1 MKSKPRRTKRSR
13 RRVPDVATEQL
24 TTPYVVSQGGR
35 RKKRRSPEPA
45 SWIGWAF
52 IAPNL
57 IGFAIF
63 TLLPLIFSFGISFT
77 EWDVISGLDSIK
89 WVGISNF
96 TEAMTTSDF
105 WGAGARTLIYAG
117 VSVPLTTVMGLLVAL
132 ALNGPIPGRA
142 VLRLVFFIPFIA
154 NSVAIAATWILL
166 YDPRYG
172 PINRFL
178 INLGIE
184 DPPVWLASSDWALT
198 ALIIMAI
205 WQGAGYAAII
215 YLAALQDVPPD
226 LHEAASIDG
235 AGALERFKV
244 VTFPFLTPT
253 SFFLLVTGFIGASQ
267 SFGMINLMTQG
278 GPGQSTTVL
287 SYYVY
292 LHGFRFYEFGYASAV
307 AWVMFLIILLMT
319 MLLWRVQRRG
329 VFYG

>member
-1 MKSKPRRTKRSR
+1 MADSRAWTLARLGNRER
-13 RRVPDVATEQL
+13 RR
-24 TTPYVVSQGGR
+24 R
-35 RKKRRSPEPA
+35 RRSPEPA

-57 IGFAIF
+57 IGFAVF
-63 TLLPLIFSFGISFT
+63 TFFPLVFSLAISFA
-77 EWDVISGLDSIK
+77 EWDVISGLDGIR
-89 WVGISNF
+89 WVGLDNF
-96 TEAMTTSDF
+96 RNLLRADDF
-105 WGAGARTLIYAG
+105 WSSGGRTLIYAG
-117 VSVPLTTVMGLLVAL
+117 ASVPLTTALGMLVAL
-132 ALNGPIPGRA
+132 ALNGPVPGRSL
-142 VLRLVFFIPFIA
+142 LRLIFFIPFIA

-178 INLGIE
+178 MSIGID

-198 ALIIMAI
+198 ALIIMAV
-205 WQGAGYAAII
+205 WSGAGYAAVI
-215 YLAALQDVPPD
+215 YLAALQDVPQD
-226 LHEAASIDG
+226 LHEAAALDG
-235 AGALERFKV
+235 AGTFERFKV

-278 GPGQSTTVL
+278 GPGEATTVL

-292 LHGFRFYEFGYASAV
+292 LNGFRFYQFGYASAV
-307 AWVMFLIILLMT
+307 AWVMFLVILLLT
-319 MLLWRVQRRG
+319 MVLWRVQRRG

>member
-1 MKSKPRRTKRSR
+1 MARLATAPATTVGQRERR
-13 RRVPDVATEQL
+13 
-24 TTPYVVSQGGR
+24 
-35 RKKRRSPEPA
+35 KRRSPEPA
-45 SWIGWAF
+45 AWIGWAF
-52 IAPNL
+52 VAPNL

-63 TLLPLIFSFGISFT
+63 TFFPLLFSLAISFA
-77 EWDVISGLDSIK
+77 EWDVISGLDGIR
-89 WVGISNF
+89 WVGIDNF
-96 TEAMTTSDF
+96 RNLLGQENF
-105 WGAGARTLIYAG
+105 WQAAGRTLIYAG
-117 VSVPLTTVMGLLVAL
+117 VGVPLTTVAGMLVAL

-142 VLRLVFFIPFIA
+142 VLRLIFFIPFIA

-172 PINRFL
+172 PINTFL
-178 INLGIE
+178 RNLGI
-184 DPPVWLASSDWALT
+184 DNPPLWLASSEWALR

-205 WQGAGYAAII
+205 WHGAGYAAVI
-215 YLAALQDVPPD
+215 YLAALQDVPQD
-226 LHEAASIDG
+226 LHEAAAIDG
-235 AGALERFKV
+235 AGAFERFKV

-278 GPGQSTTVL
+278 GPGESTTVL

-292 LHGFRFYEFGYASAV
+292 LNGFRFYQFGYASAV
-307 AWVMFLIILLMT
+307 AWVMFLAILVLT